1 MMNHS
6 LFNFNLNK
14 LGSITIDAILAALR
28 RRLPGYLGRLVPK
41 RRFLSCS
48 DHCGVTDLSCRA
60 EQVLAKDYEGHRAG
74 GDLAFDWSAKHTTPD
89 QFRIENELG
98 RLQYAGTRTLHVGI
112 GNSKFAERWHSEMA
126 EVLGITI
133 APMEK
138 RHADGLSLPNY
149 SCFLMN
155 KYDPAI
161 ACLTEG
167 LDFIVDNNPSF
178 AACCKFHF
186 FTMWNSYKMLLKPG
200 GMVLT
205 DTAGMEW
212 VIPGGDLRWSLDDSD
227 ISWIA
232 DRFGFEVVAGLNDC
246 RVRLLIRKD

>member
-1 MMNHS
+1 MMNRR
-6 LFNFNLNK
+6 FFIVNRNNP
-14 LGSITIDAILAALR
+14 GSKSIDTIIAGLR
-28 RRLPGYLGRLVPK
+28 RRLPGSLGRLVPR

-48 DHCGVTDLSCRA
+48 DHCGLPDLSCRS
-60 EQVLAKDYEGHRAG
+60 EKELAKDYEGHKAG

-89 QFRIENELG
+89 QFRIENELE
-98 RLQYAGTRTLHVGI
+98 RLQYTGARTLHVGI
-112 GNSKFAERWHSEMA
+112 GNSEFAARWHSKMA
-126 EVLGITI
+126 EILGITI

-138 RHADGLSLPNY
+138 SHADGLLLPNY
-149 SCFLMN
+149 SCFLIN
-155 KYDPAI
+155 KYDPAL

-186 FTMWNSYKMLLKPG
+186 FTMWNSYRMLLKPG

-205 DTAGMEW
+205 DMEGMKW
-212 VIPGGDLRWSLDDSD
+212 VIPGGDLRWSLDDAD

-232 DRFGFEVVAGLNDC
+232 DRFGFEVSLGVNDS
-246 RVRLLIRKD
+246 RVRLLMRIE

>member
-1 MMNHS
+1 MMS
-6 LFNFNLNK
+6 DSFSTFIRNK
-14 LGSITIDAILAALR
+14 RGPITIDFILAGLR

-41 RRFLSCS
+41 RRFFSCV
-48 DHCGVTDLSCRA
+48 DHCGVPDLSCLS
-60 EQVLAKDYEGHRAG
+60 EQVLAKDYEIHKAG

-98 RLQYAGTRTLHVGI
+98 RLKYAGTRTLHVGI
-112 GNSKFAERWHSEMA
+112 GNSEFAERWRSEMA
-126 EVLGITI
+126 EILGITI

-138 RHADGLSLPNY
+138 RHADRLSLPNY

-155 KYDPAI
+155 KYDPAL
-161 ACLTEG
+161 ASLTEG

-186 FTMWNSYKMLLKPG
+186 FTMWNSYRMLLKPG

-205 DTAGMEW
+205 DMEGMKW
-212 VIPGGDLRWSLDDSD
+212 VIPGGDLRWSLDDTD

-232 DRFGFEVVAGLNDC
+232 DRFGFEVSLGVNDC

>member
-1 MMNHS
+1 MMS
-6 LFNFNLNK
+6 RSFFILNRNNPV
-14 LGSITIDAILAALR
+14 SISIDALLVGLR
-28 RRLPGYLGRLVPK
+28 RRLPGSIGRFVPK
-41 RRFLSCS
+41 RRFLSCG
-48 DHCGVTDLSCRA
+48 DHCGLPALSCRS
-60 EQVLAKDYEGHRAG
+60 EQVLAKDYESHQAG

-98 RLQYAGTRTLHVGI
+98 RLQYAGARTLHVGI
-112 GNSKFAERWHSEMA
+112 GNSEFAARWHSEMA
-126 EVLGITI
+126 EILGITI

-138 RHADGLSLPNY
+138 RHADGLSVPNY
-149 SCFLMN
+149 FCFLIN
-155 KYDPAI
+155 KYDPAL

-186 FTMWNSYKMLLKPG
+186 FTMWNSYRMLLKPG

-205 DTAGMEW
+205 DMEGMKW
-212 VIPGGDLRWSLDDSD
+212 VIPGGDMRWSLDDAD

-232 DRFGFEVVAGLNDC
+232 DRFGFEVSLGVNDC
-246 RVRLLIRKD
+246 RVRLLIRID